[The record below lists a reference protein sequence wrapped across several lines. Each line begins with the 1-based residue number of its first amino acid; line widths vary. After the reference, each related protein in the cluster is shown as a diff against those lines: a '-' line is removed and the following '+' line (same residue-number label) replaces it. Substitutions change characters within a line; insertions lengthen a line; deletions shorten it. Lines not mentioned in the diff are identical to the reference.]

1 MRLAL
6 PVSVCLALAI
16 GTLPSGSAEG
26 PRPEKHEYQ
35 DVLLLADDGP
45 VLLRLHVQIDGKP
58 YGTAWERYLDKLF
71 ADLDRDGDGFLSK
84 AEAVRAPSV
93 EFLQSFLQG
102 NLNLEAAAETVPF
115 KDMDVDG
122 DGRVSPG
129 EFASY
134 YRRCAFD
141 RLRVLLV
148 PGQGNAAALTDALFH
163 LLDLDGDGKLS
174 KAELKGAAATL
185 RRVDLNEDEWITP
198 DELLLHRP
206 VVAHAPKAKAPAL
219 ETVGFLPL
227 EPAGLSDDRSRAVLA
242 RYDRSKLDTRQL
254 KALLSGPPQ
263 LELLVR
269 LGKLAKDETRI
280 EIFNPNQRPMP
291 LARGARR
298 TEDGALLVQAGGL
311 ALEVFPGSADSS
323 VRGLHAFYRQQFE
336 AADANKLGYL
346 ERKQVADLPTLAALF
361 PLADHD
367 ADGKLTEK
375 EFNAFLDLHALG
387 AASFVSLTVSDQSL
401 GLFDLLDENRDG
413 RLSLRELH
421 TAWERLRG
429 FDRDGDGK
437 LDRAEFPRQLR
448 VRLGQGKASL
458 RTPPASKPAGE
469 PAKPR
474 GPSWFRKMDRNG
486 DGYVSRRE
494 FLGPEELFNKLDTD
508 GDGLISPEEAERLP
522 DVKAE

>member
-1 MRLAL
+1 MRHLLTA
-6 PVSVCLALAI
+6 SACLALAL
-16 GTLPSGSAEG
+16 GTLPSGSAED
-26 PRPEKHEYQ
+26 PRAEKHDYQ
-35 DVLLLADDGP
+35 DVLLLADNGP

-58 YGTAWERYLDKLF
+58 YGAAWERYLDKLF

-84 AEAVRAPSV
+84 AEASRAPSA

-102 NLNLEAAAETVPF
+102 NLNLEAAAESVPF
-115 KDMDVDG
+115 KDLDADG

-129 EFASY
+129 EFATY

-141 RLRVLLV
+141 RLRVLLL
-148 PGQGNAAALTDALFH
+148 PDQGNAVALTDTLFQ

-174 KAELKGAAATL
+174 KTELKAAAATL

-198 DELLLHRP
+198 DELLLHRRA
-206 VVAHAPKAKAPAL
+206 VANAPKVKAPSL
-219 ETVGFLPL
+219 ETVGFLPF
-227 EPAGLSDDRSRAVLA
+227 ERAGLSEPLSRAVLA
-242 RYDRSKLDTRQL
+242 RYEHSKLDTREL
-254 KALLSGPPQ
+254 KALLAAAPH
-263 LELLVR
+263 LELMVR
-269 LGKLAKDETRI
+269 LGKLARDETRI
-280 EIFNPNQRPMP
+280 EIFNPSQRPMP
-291 LARGARR
+291 LAQGARR
-298 TEDGALLVQAGGL
+298 TEEGALLVQAGGL
-311 ALEVFPGSADSS
+311 ALEVFAGAADGS
-323 VRGLHAFYRQQFE
+323 VRGVHAFYRQQFE

-346 ERKQVADLPTLAALF
+346 ERKQVADLPALAALF
-361 PLADHD
+361 PLADRD

-401 GLFDLLDENRDG
+401 GLFDLLDEDRDG

-421 TAWERLRG
+421 TAWDRLRA

-458 RTPPASKPAGE
+458 RALPVSKPTRA
-469 PAKPR
+469 PLKPR
-474 GPSWFRKMDRNG
+474 GPDWFRKMDRNG

-522 DVKAE
+522 DAKQP